1 MVYNTLS
8 TKDPL
13 CAVFAFEIG
22 SVEASHPG
30 PQRHQLPHPSWHLCG
45 ARWAVGGAARAR
57 CPRRRCVLLKGK
69 TTDGTSI
76 NHKWKVVI

>member
-45 ARWAVGGAARAR
+45 ARWAVGGRQEHGA
-57 CPRRRCVLLKGK
+57 LG
-69 TTDGTSI
+69 G
-76 NHKWKVVI
+76 VVCC